1 MTNTSDFPNLSN
13 SPITE
18 ALIDIQTTSD
28 EPCTF
33 ESLISVKNSLINDF
47 PNVEQQQAGIINF
60 NFSKDESSASS
71 NQEPTGFIMRTDDKL
86 YAAQILLNRVS
97 ISRLKP
103 YLDWSEL
110 RIRMERLWPIY
121 RDVTSA
127 VRVKRLAV
135 RNINKLLL
143 PDATKKLGYYF
154 TNPMTIP
161 DGLPQNYANYLV
173 RAVIPDVDID
183 SVAIIQQILEGI
195 TPDNQISIIFD
206 IDTFKEVD
214 IDVNDKENI
223 WSTIEELHRFKNRI
237 FFNSITENTKEL
249 FL

>member
-1 MTNTSDFPNLSN
+1 MTNISNFPNLSN

-33 ESLISVKNSLINDF
+33 ESLIPVKNRLIDEF
-47 PNVEQQQAGIINF
+47 PNVEQQQEGIINF

-71 NQEPTGFIMRTDDKL
+71 NQKPNGFVMRTEDRL

-97 ISRLKP
+97 LSRLRP
-103 YLDWSEL
+103 YLDWLEL
-110 RIRMERLWPIY
+110 RKRMDRLWPIY
-121 RDVTSA
+121 RDTTSA

-135 RNINKLLL
+135 RNINKILL
-143 PDATKKLGYYF
+143 PDSTKKLGYYF

-161 DGLPQNYANYLV
+161 AGLPQNYASYLI
-173 RAVIPDVDID
+173 RAVIPDVETKSI
-183 SVAIIQQILEGI
+183 AIIQQVLEGVNS
-195 TPDNQISIIFD
+195 DNQISIIFD

-214 IDVNDKENI
+214 IDVNDEENI